1 MDASEAKSLT
11 EKQIAR
17 SNAKFMKK
25 FARRVERAAKAGKTS
40 VFLSFDF
47 TAPTRVLQYQ
57 KHLADLGYRTFVSNK
72 EHSMIVEW

>member
-25 FARRVERAAKAGKTS
+25 FDRRVNRAAKEGKTS

-47 TAPTRVLQYQ
+47 TAPTRVRQYQ
-57 KHLADLGYRTFVSNK
+57 KHLVALGYCTSISDK
-72 EHSMIVEW
+72 GHSMVVDW

>member
-25 FARRVERAAKAGKTS
+25 FARRVERAAKKGKTS

-47 TAPTRVLQYQ
+47 TAPTRVRQYQ
-57 KHLADLGYRTFVSNK
+57 KHLADLGYCAFISDQG
-72 EHSMIVEW
+72 HSMVVEW